1 MNNDLEEKYNKLID
15 NNVNVGKRSDGQEFL
30 ILITGLVAL
39 CLFIYIFADIFAS
52 FVIDNISD
60 KSQVKIEKIISFGE
74 SSFDKVDK
82 HKQKIEYLELVKPK
96 IVKMDRRLQGKSKF
110 DIYEIDKDVVNA
122 FVEPNGNIY
131 ITSGLLD
138 KIDDKE
144 ILTFILAHEMGHYAH
159 RDHLKAF
166 GRELIVATLVSFITF
181 GQKDMATTINGM
193 TSVNKI
199 HHSHK
204 QEENADKYANR
215 VLYKLYGNNDAAVRF
230 FNFLKKEENLP
241 EFVYYFST
249 HPSNDRRLYVIQR
262 NH

>member
-15 NNVNVGKRSDGQEFL
+15 DNVNVGKRSDGQEFL

-52 FVIDNISD
+52 FVIDNLSD
-60 KSQVKIEKIISFGE
+60 KSQVKIENVLSFGE

-110 DIYEIDKDVVNA
+110 DIYEIDKDIVNA
-122 FVEPNGNIY
+122 FVEPNGTIY

-159 RDHLKAF
+159 RDHLKVF
-166 GRELIVATLVSFITF
+166 GRELIVATLISFI
-181 GQKDMATTINGM
+181 
-193 TSVNKI
+193 
-199 HHSHK
+199 
-204 QEENADKYANR
+204 
-215 VLYKLYGNNDAAVRF
+215 L
-230 FNFLKKEENLP
+230 
-241 EFVYYFST
+241 
-249 HPSNDRRLYVIQR
+249 
-262 NH
+262 